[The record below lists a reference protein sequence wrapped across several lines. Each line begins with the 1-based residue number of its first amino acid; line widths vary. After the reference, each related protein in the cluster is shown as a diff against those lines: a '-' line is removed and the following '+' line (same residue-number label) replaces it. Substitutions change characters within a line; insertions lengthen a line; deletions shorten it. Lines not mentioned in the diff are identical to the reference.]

1 MTKGEVS
8 ALVTLL
14 MACYP
19 AARFPDGTQA
29 AYELFLVELE
39 HERAKQAVSH
49 IVRTSR
55 FMPTIA
61 DVLAA
66 YEDTAPPAERTNERY
81 LGPRYTGPVLKPREL
96 SSEIADVL
104 RRLS

>member
-14 MACYP
+14 MACFP

-39 HERAKQAVSH
+39 HERAKQAVAH

-61 DVLAA
+61 DVLTA
-66 YEDTAPPAERTNERY
+66 YEEQAPAETRTERY
-81 LGPRYTGPVLKPREL
+81 LGPRYTGPVMAPREL
-96 SSEIADVL
+96 STEIADVL